1 MRAQNPIRTLIAED
15 DYLVGKEIRRALE
28 SLGHDIIAEVS
39 NGDDAVE
46 KTCELHPDVVL
57 MDIQMLEMDGLQAS
71 QRIQRRCPTPVVVLT
86 AYESSD
92 LFKRA
97 SETGVGAYLIKP
109 PKSSEIERAIIIAM
123 ARHKDLM
130 RLRHLNEELEKALSE
145 IKILRG
151 IIPIC
156 MGCKK
161 IRDDTGYWNLVEE
174 YISDHSEAEFSHV
187 LCPECMKKFYPDIDI
202 GPIQ

>member
-1 MRAQNPIRTLIAED
+1 
-15 DYLVGKEIRRALE
+15 
-28 SLGHDIIAEVS
+28 VS

-57 MDIQMLEMDGLQAS
+57 MDIQMPEMDGLQAS